1 MSEDAINFHVTF
13 RGTVIQIENW
23 PIDSTVQKIK
33 EYLEEKTQ
41 IPVDL
46 QKLIYKE
53 TLKNDTTLRYNNFK
67 SGIKVMLMGSSQQDI
82 QKVKEID
89 SKIIHQPFESKSE
102 YAINPYK
109 NVKKIEEPLS
119 SKYTF
124 QNIKVIEHFPNSDK
138 ARELLMKLRDD
149 RGIRGIMSK
158 HQWKV
163 GVLEELSPAEHTIL
177 GYNQNAGQLISIRL
191 RTDDMEG
198 FRQYSTIRRT
208 LLHELSHNVWGEHDE
223 NFHRLNRQ
231 LNEEVVSLDWTASG
245 GNKISNEEF
254 YNPSEGTEINND
266 QSFEGGTFTLG
277 GDPTRKRNM
286 SMREL
291 LAEAALIRLTNEEIE
306 LNEKCGSIERNK
318 PNH

>member
-1 MSEDAINFHVTF
+1 MSEGAS
-13 RGTVIQIENW
+13 TVIPVENW
-23 PIDSTVQKIK
+23 PIDSTIQKLK

-41 IPVDL
+41 IPVDF
-46 QKLIYKE
+46 QKLIYKG
-53 TLKNDTTLRYNNFK
+53 TLKNDTTLRSNNFK

-82 QKVKEID
+82 QKIKEFD

-102 YAINPYK
+102 YSINPYK
-109 NVKKIEEPLS
+109 NVKKTEDSSS

-124 QNIKVIEHFPNSDK
+124 HNIKVIEHFPNSDK

-149 RGIRGIMSK
+149 RGIRGIMLK
-158 HQWKV
+158 HQWSV
-163 GVLEELSPAEHTIL
+163 GILQELSPAEHTIL

-198 FRQYSTIRRT
+198 FRLYSTIRRT

-245 GNKISNEEF
+245 GNQLSKEKF
-254 YNPSEGTEINND
+254 YNPSEEIGINNN

-286 SMREL
+286 EMREL
-291 LAEAALIRLTNEEIE
+291 LAEAALIRLTKEEIE
-306 LNEKCGSIERNK
+306 LDEKCGSVKRNK
-318 PNH
+318 SLE